1 MTGAQ
6 AIEAQRVLLCFAIA
20 SADIKTEKLWTLAN
34 VVILLIKR
42 AFCSAPI
49 CCCISHRLLRT
60 RERGASVC
68 VVATVSRPLLRLCT
82 TDVPICCIIMFK
94 TFIAG
99 E

>member
-20 SADIKTEKLWTLAN
+20 SADIETEKLWTLAN

-49 CCCISHRLLRT
+49 CCCISHRLL
-60 RERGASVC
+60 EPEKEELPFV
-68 VVATVSRPLLRLCT
+68 LLLLLAVHC
-82 TDVPICCIIMFK
+82 
-94 TFIAG
+94 
-99 E
+99 